1 MLDKKKFYINGEWV
15 SSKKTND
22 IKVIDPSTEEECA
35 VISLGGVED
44 VNNAV
49 SAATKAFE
57 TWAFSSK
64 EERLKYLEAL
74 YNLYKKRWAD
84 MAKAISL
91 EMGAPIDFSTQLQA
105 GTGASHIKSYIKVLK
120 EYTFE
125 KILVIM
131 LLITIFY
138 MNQKCLRINYTLELA
153 NEPNLFKSNSCNC
166 CWLYNDS

>member
-1 MLDKKKFYINGEWV
+1 MLDKKNFYINGEWV
-15 SSKKTND
+15 SPKKPND
-22 IKVIDPSTEEECA
+22 LKVIDPSTEEECA

-44 VNNAV
+44 VNDAV

-57 TWAFSSK
+57 TWAFSTK

-74 YNLYKKRWAD
+74 YEVYKKRWAD

-91 EMGAPIDFSTQLQA
+91 EMGSPIDFSTQLQA

-125 KILVIM
+125 AKLGEHALNNNILSV
-131 LLITIFY
+131 
-138 MNQKCLRINYTLELA
+138 NQKVFVY
-153 NEPNLFKSNSCNC
+153 
-166 CWLYNDS
+166 